1 MKTCRRR
8 SFLLA
13 LGASLAGCAT
23 LEEIAALRDVDFALA
38 GASGGMLAGI
48 PITSISSFTQLSAVQ
63 VARLGAALAGG
74 TLPVEADLLVRA
86 SNPADNVQ
94 ARLVS
99 LDWTLFLDGQETV
112 SGLLDREFLL
122 RPGEPANIPV
132 RVRLDL
138 LDFFDRQLEQV
149 VNVALALAGTGD
161 PQRVRL
167 EATPS
172 IQTPIGPIRYPR
184 PIPIEY
190 DVGRLG
196 G

>member
-1 MKTCRRR
+1 L
-8 SFLLA
+8 FLLA

-23 LEEIAALRDVDFALA
+23 LEEIAALRDVDFSLA
-38 GASGGMLAGI
+38 GASGGTLAGV
-48 PITSISSFTQLSAVQ
+48 PIDSIRTFEQLTAMQ
-63 VARLGAALAGG
+63 IGRVAAALAGG
-74 TLPVEADLLVRA
+74 ALPVEADLLVRA
-86 SNPADNVQ
+86 ANPADNVQ
-94 ARLVS
+94 ARLVR

-112 SGLLDREFLL
+112 SGLLDREFVLT
-122 RPGEPANIPV
+122 PGQPENIPV

-149 VNVALALAGTGD
+149 VNLALALAGEGD

-172 IQTPIGPIRYPR
+172 IQTPIGPIRYPQ

-190 DVGRLG
+190 EVGR
-196 G
+196 